1 MLLPYNPSRR
11 TAASLKRKK
20 KVFSRRRRQKFTQN
34 CMENRDIERKKKEDL
49 EEKEKANLKNFHRR
63 SYILIF
69 ALADFPLYK
78 SLES

>member
-20 KVFSRRRRQKFTQN
+20 KVFSRRRRQKVTQN
-34 CMENRDIERKKKEDL
+34 CMENRDIEEKKRRFRRN
-49 EEKEKANLKNFHRR
+49 EKANLKNFHRR

>member
-20 KVFSRRRRQKFTQN
+20 NASSSSKSYAKLHGKSEYRK
-34 CMENRDIERKKKEDL
+34 KKKEDL
-49 EEKEKANLKNFHRR
+49 EEKRKEKANLKNFHRR

>member
-20 KVFSRRRRQKFTQN
+20 KVFSRRRRQKVTQN
-34 CMENRDIERKKKEDL
+34 CMENRDIEEKKRRFRR
-49 EEKEKANLKNFHRR
+49 KEKANLKNFHRR